1 MKDNQN
7 SQFEFNLNLYKKLLE
22 DVYTEC
28 QLPLHEAY
36 RDFSYI
42 EKRYRSEGLG
52 FLTKVLPSL
61 GKSIDLAINGGR
73 FANTSFKYNKK
84 YGVLPRFMRGL
95 LTKVFSHDGT
105 VLNVVDG
112 YALKHLRQL
121 TFLFYKLEA
130 DYTQKTL
137 NKAYAEFTHNENV
150 VRRRKFNVQALADLY
165 AASNITNDILSN
177 FDITSCGIH
186 LHNGPGSACHGE
198 QQWERY
204 EPRRFYQD
212 LDDLVPYH
220 IAFFVNDKHIFD
232 RWDQWFTL
240 PTEEISYTT
249 LLDVP
254 KDSRGPRLI
263 SKEGFE
269 KMTYQ
274 QALRACL
281 YAHLERH
288 PITRGQV
295 NFTDQTIN
303 GSLALTSSV
312 TREYATLDAKNAS
325 DLVGLDHVDLIFG
338 DTPIYEWLLKSRSS
352 HVKMPDGNLVKLAKY
367 APMGNALTFPVMALT
382 FWSLLVGRLVSEH
395 KIPLRTAAKKSIYMA
410 MISSYHSGTWMRLS
424 ICLKMQVSS
433 LIDRKVAMQG
443 SFASHAAWTPTKV

>member
-150 VRRRKFNVQALADLY
+150 VRKRKFNVQALADLY

-232 RWDQWFTL
+232 SWDQWFTL
-240 PTEEISYTT
+240 PSVEISYTT

-254 KDSRGPRLI
+254 KDSRGPRLLCI
-263 SKEGFE
+263 VGFE
-269 KMTYQ
+269 
-274 QALRACL
+274 
-281 YAHLERH
+281 
-288 PITRGQV
+288 
-295 NFTDQTIN
+295 
-303 GSLALTSSV
+303 
-312 TREYATLDAKNAS
+312 
-325 DLVGLDHVDLIFG
+325 
-338 DTPIYEWLLKSRSS
+338 
-352 HVKMPDGNLVKLAKY
+352 
-367 APMGNALTFPVMALT
+367 
-382 FWSLLVGRLVSEH
+382 
-395 KIPLRTAAKKSIYMA
+395 
-410 MISSYHSGTWMRLS
+410 
-424 ICLKMQVSS
+424 
-433 LIDRKVAMQG
+433 
-443 SFASHAAWTPTKV
+443 